1 MNSDKKPNKNR
12 IKLFLKPSLDSSKK
26 ILSNIR
32 YNEKQNKE
40 NKLECSSSN
49 INTNKLIHESN
60 LKEIENLENELN
72 ILEKQNELLVNE
84 INLYKK
90 QQKALLEKYNQIKN
104 EYETESEKLDE
115 LKEINEDKN
124 RKYLELM
131 HLRNQRQVNNNNDNE
146 INNSN
151 NNTERNDNNYTNNN
165 NHNDNEIDRMADLM
179 NGFNFLLNISRF
191 RRAYEEQEDRE
202 DREESSINTESN
214 NFENYNNDEGPPMT
228 QDQLQGLPTS
238 IYPRN
243 NNNNEKCEICKFEFC
258 YNDTII
264 KLACNHVFHKDCLI
278 NRLTARNSSKCPT
291 CKVSII

>member
-12 IKLFLKPSLDSSKK
+12 IKLFLKSSLDSSKK
-26 ILSNIR
+26 ILSNMK
-32 YNEKQNKE
+32 YEEKQNKE
-40 NKLECSSSN
+40 NKLECSSST
-49 INTNKLIHESN
+49 INTDKLIHENN
-60 LKEIENLENELN
+60 LKEIENLENEIN
-72 ILEKQNELLVNE
+72 IIEKQNELLLKE

-90 QQKALLEKYNQIKN
+90 QQKDLLEKYNQIKN
-104 EYETESEKLDE
+104 EYETESEELDE
-115 LKEINEDKN
+115 LKETNEDKN
-124 RKYLELM
+124 REYLQLM
-131 HLRNQRQVNNNNDNE
+131 HLRNQRQVNNNNDNDNE
-146 INNSN
+146 NNNSN
-151 NNTERNDNNYTNNN
+151 NNTERNDNNNSNNN
-165 NHNDNEIDRMADLM
+165 NNDNEIDRMADLI

-191 RRAYEEQEDRE
+191 RRAHEEQE

-228 QDQLQGLPTS
+228 QDQLHGLPTS

-264 KLACNHVFHKDCLI
+264 KLTCNHVFHKDCLI

-291 CKVSII
+291 CKASII